1 MPMTKVSVGKAGLGA
16 AHASYITRLSALDPD
31 GRERRGSSIADRGEQ
46 PSQFD
51 NAERSE
57 QEQRVSTALDA
68 DLSSRALNHEGSMGA
83 GPRDGD
89 PIWTWNAP
97 EFLTG
102 ETNGTRPEWRSSR
115 EISES
120 QSATKGQT
128 AVHYGDHERL
138 SLSQKVDNIK
148 LYFGSREEFEKK
160 KG

>member
-1 MPMTKVSVGKAGLGA
+1 MPMTKVSVGKAGLGS
-16 AHASYITRLSALDPD
+16 AHASYITRLSALDPN
-31 GRERRGSSIADRGEQ
+31 GSERQSTTREDRFEQ
-46 PSQFD
+46 PSLFGE
-51 NAERSE
+51 AERTGKEPNLSG
-57 QEQRVSTALDA
+57 TLDA
-68 DLSSRALNHEGSMGA
+68 NLSRRALNHEGSMGA

-138 SLSQKVDNIK
+138 
-148 LYFGSREEFEKK
+148 
-160 KG
+160 